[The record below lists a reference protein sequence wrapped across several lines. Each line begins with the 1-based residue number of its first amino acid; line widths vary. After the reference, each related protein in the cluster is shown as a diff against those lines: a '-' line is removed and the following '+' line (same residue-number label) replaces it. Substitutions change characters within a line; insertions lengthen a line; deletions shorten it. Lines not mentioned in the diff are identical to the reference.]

1 MPINKS
7 NIKPF
12 ACRVTRING
21 TRNKSITSNLA
32 RKGLSK
38 HSRCIV
44 GITTI
49 AALALL
55 AIGSNVF
62 ASNSV
67 YFAVQANDIVLEVT
81 IPSTV
86 SLPITPT
93 ASGAFGS
100 TNLNVLVST
109 NNING
114 YTLNMTAQSTDLSRS
129 SELADGTRPTIS
141 TLPSS
146 TTQSNF
152 ATNRW
157 GWMLSNTNQTGS
169 SYYSDTTYYPMTTDT
184 VMLNYYGPNTPTLTP
199 ANGNNT
205 YTVTADPTELT
216 FGVKMDTDVPNGTY
230 GVTLVFEATTNYV
243 PTCEQ
248 NKICYKSNGADG
260 GTMGSP
266 TVTEG
271 TTTTLMASNFSRTDH
286 GFIGWNTMPD
296 GTGTYYGPNETVTM
310 PTTGEGLT
318 LYAIWKEKAY
328 DASGNPIYMQNFTT
342 AQCNAL
348 TRVTV
353 TGSGANSQ
361 LTANTNTTIA
371 LEDNRDGNVYAIARL
386 ADGKCWMIEN
396 LRLSDKKLNGAVATL
411 SAYNTHNPVL
421 PLVQIDGSTT
431 AYHLSG
437 NSDSLPT
444 GYYNISA
451 ISTWNTENRA
461 QNVTTASSN
470 IYAYGNY
477 YNWYSATA
485 GQGTTNL
492 KTNNASVEGDIC
504 PLNWHLPVGGSVPLS
519 NGIVSGGNSNNNE
532 FYLLTKATLGG
543 IITDAGADTDFSY
556 YSSATGASKIIRS
569 YPNNFVLNG
578 ARYSSSWGAT
588 SRGLGGAYATATA
601 RSQNYIYGFTVNGE
615 VVQVAGTSSYFKDL
629 GLAIRCLAGS

>member
-32 RKGLSK
+32 RKGLNK
-38 HSRCIV
+38 HSRRIV

-109 NNING
+109 NNVNG

-129 SELADGTRPTIS
+129 NELADGTRPTIS

-152 ATNRW
+152 TTNRW

-169 SYYSDTTYYPMTTDT
+169 SYYSNTTYYPMTTDT

-260 GTMGSP
+260 
-266 TVTEG
+266 
-271 TTTTLMASNFSRTDH
+271 TTTMANQNASANTSTTLWAYNFSYTDH
-286 GFIGWNTMPD
+286 GFIGWNTMAD
-296 GTGTYYGPNETVTM
+296 GTGTYYGPNQTI
-310 PTTGEGLT
+310 TTPANMSEGLT
-318 LYAIWKEKAY
+318 LYAIWKEKALK
-328 DASGNPIYMQNFTT
+328 DDGSPLYMQDFTT
-342 AQCNAL
+342 TQCNAL
-348 TRVTV
+348 YRTQTIKDANNNV
-353 TGSGANSQ
+353 TGFDVR
-361 LTANTNTTIA
+361 TNTFIA
-371 LEDNRDGNVYAIARL
+371 LEDQRDGNVYTVARL
-386 ADGKCWMIEN
+386 ADGKCWMTEN
-396 LRLSDKKLNGAVATL
+396 LRLSDKKLNGATATL
-411 SAYNTHNPVL
+411 STTNTHNPVL
-421 PLVQIDGSTT
+421 PLTQSDGSTP
-431 AYHLSG
+431 ANHLSANG
-437 NSDSLPT
+437 NYCSAMDAACVNKSVAI
-444 GYYNISA
+444 YYATNAVS
-451 ISTWNTENRA
+451 NM
-461 QNVTTASSN
+461 TAASQA
-470 IYAYGNY
+470 AYGYGNG

-485 GQGTTNL
+485 GNGGLNITA
-492 KTNNASVEGDIC
+492 NNASVSGDIC
-504 PLNWHLPVGGSVPLS
+504 PANWKLPK
-519 NGIVSGGNSNNNE
+519 GGNASNVSVSD
-532 FYLLTKATLGG
+532 FYILDEASTGTNPDAEGYDGAT
-543 IITDAGADTDFSY
+543 
-556 YSSATGASKIIRS
+556 ASNLMRS
-569 YPNNFVLNG
+569 YPNNYVLDGWNG
-578 ARYSSSWGAT
+578 NYRGETGYLWSAT
-588 SRGLGGAYATATA
+588 NLDYGNVYRDNVQLNALYYG
-601 RSQNYIYGFTVNGE
+601 RSTHNAFKFLMHGVRC
-615 VVQVAGTSSYFKDL
+615 VAGS
-629 GLAIRCLAGS
+629 